1 MREHAIAPTAQRLAE
16 ENNVDWRLLTGSGEG
31 GSVVERDV
39 LGYLARVMSGEE
51 ATNPTPE
58 PLPEGLSAWPEE
70 PERRQSTARETVHR
84 EVIGRT
90 TSSTTNSTTSS
101 TSNGA
106 INRLERPL
114 ERVAARSEK
123 QGVSTANQTAPGAT
137 PFTVSAPAAV
147 TKPNAEAHT
156 PWTVDKPAA
165 NLPKAAPRADAEA
178 FFGSAPPESGT
189 VPAAPTPKADET
201 WETQTTPES
210 PSRVP
215 ATPPEDEVTEDA
227 AARAALAE
235 LETLKVR
242 VAELEE
248 ERKRHVNE
256 LHQLS
261 RLQETIALQK
271 NEGAKLGVLQN
282 EVKDLKAQL
291 AAAQRPSERVEALAA
306 HNRDLE
312 ARLVRARTFKS
323 KAKAEFERVVEDNM
337 MLEHELADLKRP
349 RRGLFRK
356 N

>member
-1 MREHAIAPTAQRLAE
+1 MTEHAIAPTAQRLAE
-16 ENNVDWRLLTGSGEG
+16 ENNVDWRLLTGSGKG

-51 ATNPTPE
+51 ATDPTPE

-70 PERRQSTARETVHR
+70 PERRQSTAREAVNR

-90 TSSTTNSTTSS
+90 TDSTTSS

-106 INRLERPL
+106 INRLENKPL

-123 QGVSTANQTAPGAT
+123 QGVSTANQTAPGAA
-137 PFTVSAPAAV
+137 PFSVPAPAAV
-147 TKPNAEAHT
+147 TKPNAEAYT

-178 FFGSAPPESGT
+178 FFGSAPPKSET
-189 VPAAPTPKADET
+189 VPAAPTPEVDEAR
-201 WETQTTPES
+201 ETKTTLEFL
-210 PSRVP
+210 SRVP
-215 ATPPEDEVTEDA
+215 AAPPEDEVTEDA

-261 RLQETIALQK
+261 RMQETIALQK
-271 NEGAKLGVLQN
+271 NEGAKLGALQN
-282 EVKDLKAQL
+282 EVKDLTAQL
-291 AAAQRPSERVEALAA
+291 AAAQRSSERVEALAA

-323 KAKAEFERVVEDNM
+323 KAKAEFERVTEDNM